1 MFCSVLQ
8 CGREVTSRPPWGL
21 LAAAHWRSPEWLLLP
36 GSGGRCPAAAGGHLS
51 PPGMANLHAPH
62 GRPPG
67 VASTFVPGAP
77 HSVSDAGARLSAPPL
92 CRHAPPGSLSPW
104 KFLRPLSGARPGA
117 RHVLRGLPRRG
128 EVSPSAP
135 LCGVGAHGSSVTLR
149 TTSLP
154 VSPEQPG
161 LPPTH
166 TRVQVTGVSRLTAV
180 FGVTGVMSRVTVVS
194 RGDRHVRLT
203 GVSGVT
209 GVSW

>member
-77 HSVSDAGARLSAPPL
+77 HSVSDAGA
-92 CRHAPPGSLSPW
+92 SLSPSS
-104 KFLRPLSGARPGA
+104 LPPRSARESLPLEVSQALVGREAGCPPHSARPPA
-117 RHVLRGLPRRG
+117 ARRG
-128 EVSPSAP
+128 EPLRSPLRGGGARL
-135 LCGVGAHGSSVTLR
+135 LCDPQNHFP
-149 TTSLP
+149 TSLP
-154 VSPEQPG
+154 GTAGTPPNTHACPG
-161 LPPTH
+161 DRCVPADSC
-166 TRVQVTGVSRLTAV
+166 V
-180 FGVTGVMSRVTVVS
+180 
-194 RGDRHVRLT
+194 RGDRCHVP
-203 GVSGVT
+203 GDSCVPG
-209 GVSW
+209 